1 MLIHP
6 CAETLKKIVSIDD
19 LMTIE
24 RVRGHMAVAYGSIT
38 QDVRRVVETRYN
50 EINNGT
56 RKSAIQIGNVEV
68 KVDKPD
74 IDALMREIERMK
86 GMLAAQAEKEEPSVH
101 PDMAND
107 EEKPE
112 AEAKA
117 EEPVHDETQPV
128 KRRGRPAK
136 AK

>member
-1 MLIHP
+1 M
-6 CAETLKKIVSIDD
+6 
-19 LMTIE
+19 
-24 RVRGHMAVAYGSIT
+24 
-38 QDVRRVVETRYN
+38 
-50 EINNGT
+50 

-101 PDMAND
+101 PDTAND

-112 AEAKA
+112 AVEQA
-117 EEPVHDETQPV
+117 EEPAHDEAQPV